1 MVTHPSGV
9 YFVHVF
15 VIFHAH
21 LCTYAYAV
29 TRLGDGKQCF
39 SISTIPRRVRKTTAH
54 SYSLPL
60 HCFQYNVD
68 KLHKQSGV
76 LPHHIPF
83 RRIAQTVETTV
94 GTPAPRWSITLH
106 HPPLLEDFHN
116 LQWNIQ
122 AIDIPTISTTIRN
135 FIDGKAF
142 LLSQTNGD
150 QRWPT
155 ACSWSQS
162 KLGPGFAFS
171 WSMPLNPRIL
181 KPR

>member
-1 MVTHPSGV
+1 MPKKLCMVTHPSGV

-54 SYSLPL
+54 SYSLRL

-68 KLHKQSGV
+68 KLHKPSGA

-83 RRIAQTVETTV
+83 WRIAQTVETTE
-94 GTPAPRWSITLH
+94 PRLH
-106 HPPLLEDFHN
+106 VDPSP
-116 LQWNIQ
+116 
-122 AIDIPTISTTIRN
+122 STTPPPRGLPQPAMKHPSNWHPNDQHNENPIRN

-150 QRWPT
+150 QRL
-155 ACSWSQS
+155 AHD
-162 KLGPGFAFS
+162 LRA
-171 WSMPLNPRIL
+171 N
-181 KPR
+181 

>member
-1 MVTHPSGV
+1 MVQAENSFLGQKKFKMPKKLCMVTHPSGV

-54 SYSLPL
+54 SYSLRL

-68 KLHKQSGV
+68 KLHKPSGA

-83 RRIAQTVETTV
+83 
-94 GTPAPRWSITLH
+94 
-106 HPPLLEDFHN
+106 
-116 LQWNIQ
+116 
-122 AIDIPTISTTIRN
+122 
-135 FIDGKAF
+135 
-142 LLSQTNGD
+142 
-150 QRWPT
+150 
-155 ACSWSQS
+155 
-162 KLGPGFAFS
+162 
-171 WSMPLNPRIL
+171 
-181 KPR
+181 